1 MARQA
6 KLEVMFE
13 LALKYVLDLPSLGV
27 TTAQLEDPLQWRGVR
42 DATMAGA
49 ARLSVQRL
57 GALISSFRRWLKFCT
72 ENDTNAK
79 APTPMQLGQFLKLVA
94 RGGPTAS
101 ASMHAAL
108 KWWAANL
115 GADFQVDHWVVRPY
129 RFNAA
134 AHSGRQ
140 APELEPWEVANLMLL
155 LTRMCGTHNP
165 ETPRSSFLRSQF
177 GKPLLGSKSGFPN
190 WLPGFQEA
198 AS

>member
-1 MARQA
+1 MLSGPSGPDPFSKEELARQ
-6 KLEVMFE
+6 VMFE
-13 LALKYVLDLPSLGV
+13 LALKYVLDLTSLGV

-42 DATMAGA
+42 DATMVGA

-57 GALISSFRRWLKFCT
+57 GALISSFRRWVKFCT
-72 ENDTNAK
+72 ENDINAK
-79 APTPMQLGQFLKLVA
+79 APTPLQLGQFLKLVA
-94 RGGPTAS
+94 RPTAS

-155 LTRMCGTHNP
+155 LTRVCGTHKVWQ
-165 ETPRSSFLRSQF
+165 L
-177 GKPLLGSKSGFPN
+177 
-190 WLPGFQEA
+190 WC
-198 AS
+198 